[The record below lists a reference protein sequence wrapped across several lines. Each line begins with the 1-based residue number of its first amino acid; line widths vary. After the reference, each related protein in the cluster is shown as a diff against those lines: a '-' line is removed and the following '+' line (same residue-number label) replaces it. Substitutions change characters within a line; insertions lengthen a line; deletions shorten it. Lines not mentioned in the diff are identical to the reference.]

1 MTKIQAIRGMHDI
14 LMHETPNWQY
24 IEQSI
29 QNVLDQYNYKE
40 IRLPI
45 IEKTELFKHAIG
57 DNTDIV
63 SKEMYSFE
71 DKNNSS
77 ITLRPEGTASCV
89 RAGIEHGLFHNK
101 LQRLWYMGPMF
112 RYEKPQ
118 KGRQRQFHQ
127 LGVEAFGFKGPDIDA
142 EQIMICS
149 RIWKT
154 LNIKNIKL
162 EINSLGSSESRLKYR
177 KILVD
182 YFLSKKNDLDE
193 DSLIRLEKNPLRI
206 LDSKNKDMQSL
217 IKNAP
222 PINEYLDSQ
231 STEHFSKLKEI
242 LDHAKIQYDV
252 NSKLVRGLDYYE
264 KTVYEWKTQE
274 LGAQDTLCAGGRYDN
289 LVETHGAKSTP
300 AIGFA
305 IGLERLV
312 ELSCFEKISD
322 QTTAHV
328 YLLLSGN
335 NTKKHG
341 LLLAEE
347 IRDKLP
353 NIKIETNCG
362 EGSLKSQFKRADKS
376 GAQIALIIGEDE
388 LEKKQLTV
396 KYLRN
401 DKPQITIKSQEIS
414 DFLDKSLLIE

>member
-1 MTKIQAIRGMHDI
+1 
-14 LMHETPNWQY
+14 
-24 IEQSI
+24 
-29 QNVLDQYNYKE
+29 
-40 IRLPI
+40 
-45 IEKTELFKHAIG
+45 
-57 DNTDIV
+57 
-63 SKEMYSFE
+63 
-71 DKNNSS
+71 
-77 ITLRPEGTASCV
+77 
-89 RAGIEHGLFHNK
+89 
-101 LQRLWYMGPMF
+101 
-112 RYEKPQ
+112 
-118 KGRQRQFHQ
+118 
-127 LGVEAFGFKGPDIDA
+127 
-142 EQIMICS
+142 
-149 RIWKT
+149 
-154 LNIKNIKL
+154 
-162 EINSLGSSESRLKYR
+162 
-177 KILVD
+177 
-182 YFLSKKNDLDE
+182 
-193 DSLIRLEKNPLRI
+193 
-206 LDSKNKDMQSL
+206 MQSL

-231 STEHFSKLKEI
+231 STEHFSKLKEM

-328 YLLLSGN
+328 YLLLSGT

-376 GAQIALIIGEDE
+376 GAQIALILGEDE